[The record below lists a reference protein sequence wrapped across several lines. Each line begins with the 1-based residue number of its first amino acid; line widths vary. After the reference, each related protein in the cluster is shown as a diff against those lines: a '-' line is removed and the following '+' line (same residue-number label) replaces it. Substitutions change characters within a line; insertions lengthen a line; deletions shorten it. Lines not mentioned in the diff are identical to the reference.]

1 MLRHGLK
8 NALIPIVTVVGVQA
22 GYLLGG
28 AVLTETVFAWPGVG
42 TLMVQ
47 GILARDFPLV
57 QGCVLVVALA
67 SSSSTWRSTA
77 LRVARSTHP
86 LRVSGLSVASP
97 ASTTHA
103 RAAARTLRALGRI
116 ARAIGWPCGWAR
128 LLAVAR
134 GRRAWLAAARPGHG
148 GHTESPAAAADP
160 GSSRSGTD
168 EFGRDLLA
176 RLVWGARVSLLAG
189 VATAAASM
197 VVGVTLGILGGFYTG
212 WVETVVMRLTD
223 ILMAFPYI
231 LLAIAIVAG
240 LGPGLRNAMIAIAIV
255 GFPIYTRLVRSI
267 VLSLREREFVEAA
280 RALGATDPV
289 MLGRHILPHLLSPV
303 IVAFSLDV
311 GAKILATAG
320 LSFLGLG
327 TQPPTADWGSMLAT
341 GRQFVILSPH
351 VVLLPGLAIFV
362 IVLALNLVGDALRDL
377 LDPRAAVR

>member
-1 MLRHGLK
+1 MNRRAGRNRL
-8 NALIPIVTVVGVQA
+8 ALLALLVLVGV
-22 GYLLGG
+22 
-28 AVLTETVFAWPGVG
+28 VLAACLAPHLPLPDPDTVDTVNRLRPLFTPG
-42 TLMVQ
+42 
-47 GILARDFPLV
+47 
-57 QGCVLVVALA
+57 
-67 SSSSTWRSTA
+67 
-77 LRVARSTHP
+77 HP
-86 LRVSGLSVASP
+86 L
-97 ASTTHA
+97 
-103 RAAARTLRALGRI
+103 
-116 ARAIGWPCGWAR
+116 
-128 LLAVAR
+128 
-134 GRRAWLAAARPGHG
+134 
-148 GHTESPAAAADP
+148 
-160 GSSRSGTD
+160 GTD

-189 VATAAASM
+189 AATAAAAM
-197 VVGVTLGILGGFYTG
+197 LVGVVLGVLSGYYSG
-212 WVETVVMRLTD
+212 WPETIIMRLTD

-255 GFPIYTRLVRSI
+255 GFPIYTRLVRGI
-267 VLSLREREFVEAA
+267 VLSVRGREFVEAA
-280 RALGATDPV
+280 RALGSTDR
-289 MLGRHILPHLLSPV
+289 LILLRHIVPQLLSPV

-377 LDPRAAVR
+377 LDPRSYSS